1 MPTPAPMRQ
10 GSSLRPFCCTSPA
23 LRSAAQSDA
32 SPRTAQ
38 PIGSAARSSRSQA
51 WRCSCRR
58 FEDQNDRSCHSYPPR
73 LQGGD
78 REEASEEIKRAYAPP
93 PQPSPPSGGGGRL
106 SSALALPRIA
116 QRPSSPTATT
126 HPPSRAPP
134 PPPPPPSSPPPTP
147 TP

>member
-51 WRCSCRR
+51 LRCSCRR
-58 FEDQNDRSCHSYPPR
+58 FEDQNDRSCPNYPPPF
-73 LQGGD
+73 QGGG
-78 REEASEEIKRAYAPP
+78 REEASEEIKRAY
-93 PQPSPPSGGGGRL
+93 G
-106 SSALALPRIA
+106 
-116 QRPSSPTATT
+116 T
-126 HPPSRAPP
+126 PP
-134 PPPPPPSSPPPTP
+134 PPPPPHRGGG
-147 TP
+147 